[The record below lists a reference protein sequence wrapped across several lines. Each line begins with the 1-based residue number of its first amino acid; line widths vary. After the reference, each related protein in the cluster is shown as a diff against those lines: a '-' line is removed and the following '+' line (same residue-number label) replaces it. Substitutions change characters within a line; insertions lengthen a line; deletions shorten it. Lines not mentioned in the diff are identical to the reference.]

1 MPTPRARTESAIY
14 EKAESPMQGR
24 GHAMTRAELQEAI
37 ADLEY
42 LIRHRFDPD
51 KVEEYAQ
58 QLQEFREELRVLEE
72 KEIVAVFAP
81 IRVLVHGTARRFTRK

>member
-1 MPTPRARTESAIY
+1 
-14 EKAESPMQGR
+14 
-24 GHAMTRAELQEAI
+24 MTRAELQEAI

-58 QLQEFREELRVLEE
+58 QLQKFREELRAHEE
-72 KEIVAVFAP
+72 KEIAALFAP
-81 IRVLVHGTARRFTRK
+81 LRVLVHNTARRLTRR

>member
-1 MPTPRARTESAIY
+1 
-14 EKAESPMQGR
+14 MQGR

-58 QLQEFREELRVLEE
+58 QLQKFREELRAHEE
-72 KEIVAVFAP
+72 KEIAALFAP
-81 IRVLVHGTARRFTRK
+81 LRVLMHNTARRLTRR

>member
-1 MPTPRARTESAIY
+1 
-14 EKAESPMQGR
+14 
-24 GHAMTRAELQEAI
+24 MTRAELQEAI

-58 QLQEFREELRVLEE
+58 QLQKFREELRAHEE
-72 KEIVAVFAP
+72 KEIAALFAP
-81 IRVLVHGTARRFTRK
+81 LRVLMHNTARRLTRR